1 MKEIIFEI
9 PLGNSES
16 VNEAVD
22 GHLTMAAREKKPTE
36 LVKGIQDRPK
46 AVQGPKNV
54 KNLAAV
60 KHSKLGTLSTVLDD
74 EVIKDVVPLDH
85 PVPYKQEKEVSYP
98 SATRPRRL
106 VLASTGSC
114 SIWLIFLQPAAM
126 N

>member
-1 MKEIIFEI
+1 M
-9 PLGNSES
+9 
-16 VNEAVD
+16 NEAVD

>member
-1 MKEIIFEI
+1 
-9 PLGNSES
+9 
-16 VNEAVD
+16 
-22 GHLTMAAREKKPTE
+22 MAAREKKPTE

-60 KHSKLGTLSTVLDD
+60 KHSNLRTLSTVLDD

-98 SATRPRRL
+98 SAKARVSFNWILFDMVDLPP
-106 VLASTGSC
+106 AC
-114 SIWLIFLQPAAM
+114 SNELTVRKDGGWIV
-126 N
+126 